1 MSTKH
6 KKMPLLAM
14 AMITSTAY
22 LSAEATELGR
32 PAPQFTL
39 PTLQQGSPVAL
50 KDKLGKVVYVDF
62 WASWCAPCRT
72 SFPLLNKLHEKLK
85 AKGFEVVGINLD
97 EDKAKAEK
105 FISEIPVGFTVLH
118 DSKGEWADQ
127 YVVESMPTSF
137 IIDKQGVVQYI
148 HHGFTATDIDVLEK
162 KVSELLAK

>member
-1 MSTKH
+1 MKLKT
-6 KKMPLLAM
+6 KKMPLLAL
-14 AMITSTAY
+14 AMLAITT
-22 LSAEATELGR
+22 SADATEIGQS
-32 PAPQFTL
+32 APQFTL
-39 PTLQQGSPVAL
+39 PTLQQGQPTAL
-50 KDKLGKVVYVDF
+50 KEKLGKVIYLDF

-85 AKGFEVVGINLD
+85 AQGFEVIAVNLD

-105 FISEIPVGFTVLH
+105 FIQEIPVGFTVLH

-137 IIDKQGVVQYI
+137 IIDKKGVVQHI
-148 HHGFTATDIDVLEK
+148 HHGFTATDIDELEK